1 MENFVSPYVKNIQT
15 NARIKRIR
23 SIIYPKMFSLR
34 LIFQSKTFQERLF
47 YINVKLEIH
56 KGSKNFMGEISKA
69 NRSRAISKYQHDE
82 RISDLISRHER
93 FVSVPRKRGIAKVI
107 VRVAGIGSVSNDRS
121 FHGRMENGWEKKD
134 DLVDGSLDPPWH
146 QGIGMRRGALE
157 ETMISLQ
164 YHFGRAVSDS
174 IAVVELTN
182 RGAP

>member
-69 NRSRAISKYQHDE
+69 NRSRAISKYQHDK

-107 VRVAGIGSVSNDRS
+107 VRVAGIGWWVTIVRFTDEWKM
-121 FHGRMENGWEKKD
+121 GEKK
-134 DLVDGSLDPPWH
+134 
-146 QGIGMRRGALE
+146 R
-157 ETMISLQ
+157 MISWMDL
-164 YHFGRAVSDS
+164 S
-174 IAVVELTN
+174 IRRDTKGSVCAAALWKKRWFHCNTISAAPFLTQS
-182 RGAP
+182 RW

>member
-23 SIIYPKMFSLR
+23 SIIYPKI

-69 NRSRAISKYQHDE
+69 NRSRAISKYQHDK

-121 FHGRMENGWEKKD
+121 FHGRMENG
-134 DLVDGSLDPPWH
+134 
-146 QGIGMRRGALE
+146 
-157 ETMISLQ
+157 
-164 YHFGRAVSDS
+164 
-174 IAVVELTN
+174 
-182 RGAP
+182 